1 MTFISYAQN
10 FEDVILWRVLNHVKN
25 GTYIDVGANDPV
37 ADSVTN
43 AFYQQNWKGIN
54 IEPSKDYWIK
64 LQNARPR
71 DINLCLAVGSTEG
84 EMILNIVDNTGLNTL
99 HSNIADAHIQLG
111 RSIVKKVVQV
121 RSLNNIL
128 MEYPL
133 NDIHFIKI
141 DVEGHEL
148 EVLEGLNLR
157 IRRPWVIVVEAMD
170 PTSPHTQ
177 ISIAHRWQ
185 HLLIN
190 NEYILAYSDGL
201 NEFYLANEKIDL
213 LERFRYPP
221 NWFDHFILAEHD
233 NAARQLFAA
242 NEKMQEIQ
250 RQNKA
255 LTDEIGAMHATVS
268 WRVTRPLRWVRRI
281 VRSL

>member
-10 FEDVILWRVLNHVKN
+10 FEDVILWRVLIHVKN

-71 DINLCLAVGSTEG
+71 DINLCLAAGSTEG

-99 HSNIADAHIQLG
+99 HNNIADAHIQLG

-177 ISIAHRWQ
+177 ILIAHRWQ

-213 LERFRYPP
+213 LERFRYLP